1 MIEINGVAHI
11 QITAGDFAKAK
22 PFYER
27 LLPFLGL
34 KVVID
39 TDQAFYGVGGRTGFL
54 VSAPAPEHRGERFVQ
69 RRVGLHHLCWRAR
82 SREDVD
88 KTFAF
93 VQEIGA
99 TIVHGP
105 QEDAFAP
112 GYYSI
117 LFEDPD
123 GVRLEINH
131 VPGRGVFDTADQKV
145 RSAEQ
150 F

>member
-1 MIEINGVAHI
+1 MIEINGIAHV
-11 QITAGDFAKAK
+11 QITAGRFAEAKA
-22 PFYER
+22 FYEK

-34 KVVID
+34 TPVLD
-39 TDQAFYGVGGRTGFL
+39 AAQFYYCVGARTG
-54 VSAPAPEHRGERFVQ
+54 VAISPPDPAHEGERFVQ
-69 RRVGLHHLCWRAR
+69 RRVGLHHVCFRAR

-88 KTFAF
+88 KAFAF

-99 TIVHGP
+99 AIVHGP
-105 QEDAFAP
+105 QEDGFAP

-123 GVRLEINH
+123 GVRLEVNH

-145 RSAEQ
+145 KPA
-150 F
+150 